1 MKRHPA
7 QLDFFGAPV
16 FPVREATDRIDIDR
30 YRAQIKRAMAR
41 AIRECPYDRPTIAA
55 RMARFLGLPDIRKST
70 LDAWTAESKNS
81 HDITI
86 VRFTAFVE
94 ATGAKW
100 LWDEVAKVSGVTVLI
115 GDEAHL
121 AEIARIQQERRAL
134 TAELKALQAV
144 PVNIRRKRG

>member
-41 AIRECPYDRPTIAA
+41 AICECPDDRATIAA
-55 RMARFLGLPDIRKST
+55 RMAQFLGLPDVSKST
-70 LDAWTAESKNS
+70 LDAYTAESKS
-81 HDITI
+81 GHDITI

-144 PVNIRRKRG
+144 PVNIRRKRS